1 MKKVILVIVFCV
13 GLTSCG
19 LAYLEPSFRVKA
31 LGGDFV
37 GLIPDLY
44 SDIFRN
50 PAYLAKLDQP
60 TLGLEYRIE
69 GGRRYLLNAAE
80 PFHDLGSI
88 GIYLK
93 GDVSSRHSQSQT
105 ERTYLFYDTELTSL
119 ESSGFRDDSHL
130 SQFSFKYA
138 SRIGE
143 KARLGFDLN
152 YFEAESEHISK
163 RIQKFTEVY
172 TDSGLVRRQGS
183 AWQQRGYTNFN
194 KYLQPAVGLQF
205 LLSESKE
212 LNFRIFL
219 QRVNS
224 EVRNQEIEERLESRF
239 NYDTLGVD
247 TLVFKDL
254 IRRQDD
260 YPLQKITTFGINS
273 DFRTLTSQIPALSF
287 LLNVSFSH
295 IDERAVALD
304 SRTSDRIPSSFNQ
317 AWTGEAEKD
326 RFSIEFR
333 VGGESDTLRYSKL
346 FLGLKNRLD
355 FEKGSVPVNSST
367 SQEKGF
373 RNTLYK
379 ITLPVGVEVYPVR
392 GWAVRGSVVSSY
404 SFARDR
410 RYDPIINGISINKNK
425 STQTIYNLGFGYML
439 LNKILAE
446 AYVTDVYDFTQLKS
460 WSVSASYAF

>member
-1 MKKVILVIVFCV
+1 
-13 GLTSCG
+13 
-19 LAYLEPSFRVKA
+19 
-31 LGGDFV
+31 
-37 GLIPDLY
+37 
-44 SDIFRN
+44 
-50 PAYLAKLDQP
+50 
-60 TLGLEYRIE
+60 
-69 GGRRYLLNAAE
+69 
-80 PFHDLGSI
+80 
-88 GIYLK
+88 
-93 GDVSSRHSQSQT
+93 
-105 ERTYLFYDTELTSL
+105 
-119 ESSGFRDDSHL
+119 
-130 SQFSFKYA
+130 
-138 SRIGE
+138 
-143 KARLGFDLN
+143 
-152 YFEAESEHISK
+152 
-163 RIQKFTEVY
+163 
-172 TDSGLVRRQGS
+172 
-183 AWQQRGYTNFN
+183 
-194 KYLQPAVGLQF
+194 
-205 LLSESKE
+205 
-212 LNFRIFL
+212 
-219 QRVNS
+219 
-224 EVRNQEIEERLESRF
+224 LESRF

-326 RFSIEFR
+326 RFSIEFG

>member
-1 MKKVILVIVFCV
+1 MKKVALVIAFWV

-19 LAYLEPSFRVKA
+19 LAYLEPSFRLKA

-60 TLGLEYRIE
+60 ILGLEYRID

-80 PFHDLGSI
+80 PFHNLVSI
-88 GIYLK
+88 GLYLK
-93 GDVSSRHSQSQT
+93 GDVSSRQSRSQI
-105 ERTYLFYDTELTSL
+105 ERTYLSYDTELTSV
-119 ESSGFRDDSHL
+119 ESSEFRDDSHL
-130 SQFSFKYA
+130 SQFSFKSA
-138 SRIGE
+138 SRVGE
-143 KARLGFDLN
+143 KTRLGFDLN
-152 YFEAESEHISK
+152 YFEAESEHISE
-163 RIQKFTEVY
+163 RIQKFTEMY

-183 AWQQRGYTNFN
+183 AWQNRDYQSFN
-194 KYLQPAVGLQF
+194 KYFQPAVGLQF
-205 LLSESKE
+205 LLSDGKE

-224 EVRNQEIEERLESRF
+224 EVRNQEIEERLNQYF

-247 TLVFKDL
+247 TLVAEDL
-254 IRRQDD
+254 LRRQDD

-273 DFRTLTSQIPALSF
+273 DFRTLASQIPALSF
-287 LLNVSFSH
+287 LFNLSFSH
-295 IDERAVALD
+295 LDERAVVLD
-304 SRTSDRIPSSFNQ
+304 SRTSNGIPSPYNQ
-317 AWTGEAEKD
+317 AWKGEAERD
-326 RFSIEFR
+326 RFTIEFG
-333 VGGESDTLRYSKL
+333 VGGESDTLRFSKL

-355 FEKGSVPVNSST
+355 FEKGSVPVNSSI
-367 SQEKGF
+367 SQERGF

-379 ITLPVGVEVYPVR
+379 IILPVGVEVYPVR
-392 GWAVRGSVVSSY
+392 GWALRGSVVSSY
-404 SFARDR
+404 SFARST

-425 STQTIYNLGFGYML
+425 SAQTIYNLGFGYML

-446 AYVTDVYDFTQLKS
+446 AYVTDVYDITQLRY